1 MTLLPGLWET
11 PAMWLYQHHTCSD
24 LIDLNPYTG
33 RWRHVRDEEK
43 PNGAR
48 ALADLPVEG
57 SYLQENDKRYYS
69 YWTDD
74 GRFVFST

>member
-57 SYLQENDKRYYS
+57 SYLQENDKRYYA
-69 YWTDD
+69 YWADD